1 MATLYSTVLACFLLA
16 AVTSAEPVNYND
28 ILLATYQECKYL
40 NDSSNDKQQNEYY
53 RSLLPEEKYIV
64 TNYGISEYLACFIKK
79 LNLFTLEDYKV
90 YKDGVQYCLAL
101 IDSNSTITDPDEEQ
115 RLGNICI
122 LKTLKTIKSDN
133 SIDAEVLKK
142 YLTVFVAVTD
152 ELFESNQALE
162 YFNNC
167 VNEKGSDAED
177 TISKF
182 LECIDRNRNSKA

>member
-1 MATLYSTVLACFLLA
+1 MAALYSTVLAWFFLA